1 MNEKKQLGFYI
12 QYYRKKLNKTQ
23 SEFADGF
30 CVRQTLAKIENGE
43 DSVDIKSYVEI
54 IRRFDKQYLLD
65 YDRDTIEGLIAEL
78 YYSVLQMDNQ
88 KVEAN
93 FIELRSQLT
102 HEDALQEEYLLLLD
116 TLMQHYVNHR
126 KIDEHKLTE
135 HLEKK
140 GMYPTFL
147 AHLLNDMAYQTVSKV
162 LSIKKL
168 ARYCD
173 KYSLFTPKEPLS
185 ARNGTISRIAQK
197 RYLEAYDLCKDIT
210 EFCETHNCPNMQL
223 ESMRYALL
231 LFDQV
236 QPLYVDMQFKKV
248 EEFLKQKKDQLPTK
262 KISDVYYQMGV
273 MNILNGNYEKAYPH
287 FKNCHEVNPTLLSAI
302 IFMNYISLRKKRIN
316 NYISLDFDESRY
328 SPVYV
333 EIYKYFDCKYNLLK
347 NNENQISYYKKL
359 ESYLINNV
367 LDYEIQDSPLAKIIR
382 EETFDVYNHTGNSKL
397 QYSIS

>member
-30 CVRQTLAKIENGE
+30 CVRQTLAKIENGA
-43 DSVDIKSYVEI
+43 DSVDIESYAEI
-54 IRRFDKQYLLD
+54 IKRFDKQYIID
-65 YDRDTIEGLIAEL
+65 CDRDTIEGLIAEL

-88 KVEAN
+88 KVEDY
-93 FIELRSQLT
+93 FLELRKILN
-102 HEDALQEEYLLLLD
+102 HEDVLQEEYLLLLD
-116 TLMQHYVNHR
+116 TLIQHYVNVR
-126 KIDEHKLTE
+126 KVDESKLTE

-140 GMYPTFL
+140 GMYPTYL
-147 AHLLNDMAYQTVSKV
+147 VYLLNDMAYQTVSKQ

-210 EFCETHNCPNMQL
+210 EFCENHNCPNMQL

-248 EEFLKQKKDQLPTK
+248 EEFLKQKKDVLPSK

-273 MNILNGNYEKAYPH
+273 MNILNSNYEKAYPH

-302 IFMNYISLRKKRIN
+302 IFMNFISLRKKRIN
-316 NYISLDFDESRY
+316 NYISLDLNESRY
-328 SPVYV
+328 SPMYV
-333 EIYKYFDCKYNLLK
+333 EIYKYFEYKYSLLK
-347 NNENQISYYKKL
+347 NNENPISYYKKL
-359 ESYLINNV
+359 EDYLIDTI
-367 LDYEIQDSPLAKIIR
+367 LDYDIQDSPLAKIIR
-382 EETFDVYNHTGNSKL
+382 EETIDVYNHTGNSKL
-397 QYSIS
+397 QYSIA

>member
-23 SEFADGF
+23 SEFAEGF

-43 DSVDIKSYVEI
+43 DSVDIKSYAEI
-54 IRRFDKQYLLD
+54 IKRFDKHYILD
-65 YDRDTIEGLIAEL
+65 YDRDTVEGFIAEL
-78 YYSVLQMDNQ
+78 YYSILQMNNQ
-88 KVEAN
+88 KAEEN
-93 FIELRSQLT
+93 FIQLRSSLT

-116 TLMQHYVNHR
+116 TLMQYYIHHK
-126 KIDEHKLTE
+126 KIDEPRLVE
-135 HLEKK
+135 YLEKK

-147 AHLLNDMAYQTVSKV
+147 VHLLNDMAYQTVSKT

-197 RYLEAYDLCKDIT
+197 RYLEAYDLCNDIT
-210 EFCETHNCPNMQL
+210 EFCENHNCPNMQL

-248 EEFLKQKKDQLPTK
+248 EEFLKQKKDDLPAK

-287 FKNCHEVNPTLLSAI
+287 FKNCHEVNPTLLSAV
-302 IFMNYISLRKKRIN
+302 IFMNYISLRKKRIQ
-316 NYISLDFDESRY
+316 NYISLEFDEARY

-333 EIYKYFDCKYNLLK
+333 TIYKYFELK
-347 NNENQISYYKKL
+347 MDLIKSNENPISYYKKL
-359 ESYLINNV
+359 ETYLIDNV
-367 LDYEIQDSPLAKIIR
+367 LDYEIQDSPLLKIIR
-382 EETFDVYNHTGNSKL
+382 EETIDVYNHTSNSKL
-397 QYSIS
+397 QYSIA